1 MVGWK
6 FIVVFCFCHGLTHC
20 FTNPIKHSIAFTI
33 TGTNQSL
40 STKTLRLVGTAMGE
54 EIVSELQALFNFIGP
69 GVEALLRGDG
79 AVDIDDSDSRT
90 GPSASIR
97 WWEEEEGSGG
107 LYSMT
112 LMEKKVEEHLKA
124 MRNEDAAG
132 WLKSYLKLLTRV
144 NAFVLLFAETRGAQ
158 LQLTELEDGAEGVRG
173 SRFWNH
179 TKSDCGCAC
188 VGGVAT
194 MKIKGKR

>member
-1 MVGWK
+1 MGGGGGGVGAK

-107 LYSMT
+107 VYSMT
-112 LMEKKVEEHLKA
+112 ASHIDLEIYRLSLTSC
-124 MRNEDAAG
+124 MRWDNCAG
-132 WLKSYLKLLTRV
+132 
-144 NAFVLLFAETRGAQ
+144 
-158 LQLTELEDGAEGVRG
+158 
-173 SRFWNH
+173 
-179 TKSDCGCAC
+179 
-188 VGGVAT
+188 
-194 MKIKGKR
+194 